1 MTAARSAKAARPTQE
16 QVDVAREV
24 TRWYLREYH
33 GTPDDP
39 GVLSMFADPSRV
51 GHFAVT
57 PKELHRSDPQA
68 YFRLLVATTMF
79 QRRQDVQIQRV
90 LRGISADD
98 VDGLT
103 HAHRLMESATTC
115 LCPRARSLAA
125 VIEECD
131 LTKTPSGVATC
142 ASAPD
147 VPCVLKRHSVLL
159 KRYGHFGK
167 VPTALAHAIHEAGA
181 VDLPSL
187 YAATVATS
195 SGPADAAERLEGA
208 LTRAWRI
215 SDKIAAM
222 YLSMLTNPDLAD
234 GPVPWAHGLDWTR
247 WVVIDSNV
255 DLFLKAT
262 AYTGTWTYAARRA
275 FLSDLAAEI
284 DLAALKPGLCSF
296 NPRVVQQAIY
306 LFMSV
311 TNRRASA
318 RDCSHLGA
326 GRCTTCPALLART
339 CPRGPGEW
347 RPSRDAPAR
356 NHPAR
361 VATE

>member
-1 MTAARSAKAARPTQE
+1 MTATRSARAGRPTAV
-16 QVDVAREV
+16 QVDIAREV

-39 GVLSMFADPSRV
+39 GVLTMFADPSRV

-57 PKELHRSDPQA
+57 RAELWRPDPQA

-90 LRGISADD
+90 LRGIGAED

-103 HAHRLMESATTC
+103 HAHRLREQGMVCA
-115 LCPRARSLAA
+115 CPRARSLAA
-125 VIEECD
+125 VLGECD

-142 ASAPD
+142 GSAPD
-147 VPCVLKRHSVLL
+147 VPCALKRHSGLL

-187 YAATVATS
+187 YTATVAKS
-195 SGPADAAERLEGA
+195 ASPADAAERLEAA
-208 LTRAWRI
+208 LTRAWRV

-222 YLSMLTNPDLAD
+222 YLSMLTNPDLA
-234 GPVPWAHGLDWTR
+234 GEVPWSNGLDWSR
-247 WVVIDSNV
+247 WIVIDSNV

-275 FLSDLAAEI
+275 FLAELAREI
-284 DLAALKPGLCSF
+284 DLAALKPGLRSF

-318 RDCSHLGA
+318 RDCSYVGETA
-326 GRCTTCPALLART
+326 CGPCPPTIASL
-339 CPRGPGEW
+339 CPRRPGPRLEGG
-347 RPSRDAPAR
+347 PASLR
-356 NHPAR
+356 
-361 VATE
+361 

>member
-16 QVDVAREV
+16 QVYVAREV

-57 PKELHRSDPQA
+57 PKELRRPDPQA

-98 VDGLT
+98 VEGLT

-125 VIEECD
+125 VLDECD
-131 LTKTPSGVATC
+131 LTKTPTGVATC

-147 VPCVLKRHSVLL
+147 VSCVLKRHTVLL

-187 YAATVATS
+187 YAASVATS

-208 LTRAWRI
+208 LTRAWRV

-234 GPVPWAHGLDWTR
+234 GPVPWADGLDWTR

-262 AYTGTWTYAARRA
+262 AYTGTWTYAARRE
-275 FLSDLAAEI
+275 FLSDVAAEI
-284 DLAALKPGLCSF
+284 DLAALKPGLRSF

-318 RDCSHLGA
+318 RDCSHVGEVACGA
-326 GRCTTCPALLART
+326 CPSTLAFI
-339 CPRGPGEW
+339 CPRRQGRTLEG
-347 RPSRDAPAR
+347 APCPLR
-356 NHPAR
+356 
-361 VATE
+361 